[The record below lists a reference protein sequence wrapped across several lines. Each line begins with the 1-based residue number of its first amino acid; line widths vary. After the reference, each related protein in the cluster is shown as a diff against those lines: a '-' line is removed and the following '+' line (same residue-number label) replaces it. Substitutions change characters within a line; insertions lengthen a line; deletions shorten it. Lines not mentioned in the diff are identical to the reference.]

1 MANALYASTKEL
13 LRSGDIDWVND
24 HFKLLLVNTSMTGG
38 YHARNAD
45 KFLCD
50 IPIGTRVAT
59 ADITNTSMI
68 DGVAGADDVYFDR
81 IDPIVKKT
89 KAGALITNV
98 AGGMVIYKDTG
109 NEKTSLLVGFIDN
122 AFGTFP
128 MIPNGG
134 DVWVNWDTGPN
145 KIFKLNKD
153 EIPTKKRGKNDD

>member
-1 MANALYASTKEL
+1 MANALYASAKEL

-24 HFKLLLVNTSMTGG
+24 RFKLVLINTSMIGG

-59 ADITNTSMI
+59 ADITNTSVI
-68 DGVAGADDVYFDR
+68 DGAAGADDVYFDC
-81 IDPIVKKT
+81 INPIVKKT
-89 KAGALITNV
+89 KFGALITNV

-109 NEKTSLLVGFIDN
+109 NEKTSLLVCFIDYAN
-122 AFGTFP
+122 GKFP

-134 DVWVNWDTGPN
+134 DVWVHWDRGPN
-145 KIFKLNKD
+145 KIFRPNKD
-153 EIPTKKRGKNDD
+153 EIPTKKRGKNND

>member
-1 MANALYASTKEL
+1 MANAFYTSAEEL
-13 LRSGDIDWVND
+13 LRSGEIDWVND
-24 HFKLLLVNTSMTGG
+24 RFKLLLVNTSMIGG

-50 IPIGTRVAT
+50 IPIGVRVAT
-59 ADITNTSMI
+59 ADITNTSVI
-68 DGVAGADDVYFDR
+68 DGAAGADDVYFDC
-81 IDPIVKKT
+81 IEPIVKKT

-109 NEKTSLLVGFIDN
+109 NEKTSLLVCFIDK

-134 DVWVNWDTGPN
+134 DVWVSWDTGPN
-145 KIFKLNKD
+145 KIFRPNKD
-153 EIPTKKRGKNDD
+153 EKSTKKRSKNDD

>member
-1 MANALYASTKEL
+1 MANALYASAKEL
-13 LRSGDIDWVND
+13 LRSGDIDWVD
-24 HFKLLLVNTSMTGG
+24 DRFKLVLINTSMIGG

-50 IPIGTRVAT
+50 IPIGARVAT
-59 ADITNTSMI
+59 ADITNTSVI
-68 DGVAGADDVYFDR
+68 DGAAGADDVYFDC
-81 IDPIVKKT
+81 IKPIVNKT

-109 NEKTSLLVGFIDN
+109 NEKTSLLVCFIDH

-134 DVWVNWDTGPN
+134 DVWVHWDQGPN
-145 KIFKLNKD
+145 KIFRPNKD
-153 EIPTKKRGKNDD
+153 ETSTKKRGKNDD

>member
-1 MANALYASTKEL
+1 MANAFYASAEEL
-13 LRSGDIDWVND
+13 LRSGEIDWVND
-24 HFKLLLVNTSMTGG
+24 RFKLLLVNTSMIGG

-59 ADITNTSMI
+59 ADITNTSVI
-68 DGVAGADDVYFDR
+68 DGAADADDVYFDC
-81 IDPIVKKT
+81 IKPIVKKT
-89 KAGALITNV
+89 KAGSLITNV
-98 AGGMVIYKDTG
+98 AGGMVVYKDTG
-109 NEKTSLLVGFIDN
+109 NEKTSLLVGFMDN

-145 KIFKLNKD
+145 KIFRPNKD
-153 EIPTKKRGKNDD
+153 EKSTKKRSKNDD

>member
-1 MANALYASTKEL
+1 MANALYASAKEL
-13 LRSGDIDWVND
+13 LRSGEMDWVD
-24 HFKLLLVNTSMTGG
+24 DSFKLVLINTSMIGG

-50 IPIGTRVAT
+50 IPVGTRVAT
-59 ADITNTSMI
+59 ADITGTSVI

-109 NEKTSLLVGFIDN
+109 NEKTSLLVCFIDK

-134 DVWVNWDTGPN
+134 DVWVHWDPGPN
-145 KIFKLNKD
+145 KIFKINKD
-153 EIPTKKRGKNDD
+153 EMPTKKRGKNDD